1 MNRILTCPHCSTRLQ
16 VSEQISDKALICPH
30 CLADVDNPQ
39 PGFQI
44 RAADIN
50 TDVKRDTK
58 VGSIILALLL
68 GLWVLGMV
76 ITFFAPVKHT
86 GEAEI
91 NWLSLLM
98 YLSAG
103 LAVLVGIAFVYGL
116 THSDSSGDGTP
127 SAGSVLGILF
137 LFLGTIVAI
146 ALFGFFACAVGVSR
160 SFQHFH

>member
-1 MNRILTCPHCSTRLQ
+1 MNRITTCPRCAARFR
-16 VSEQISDKALICPH
+16 VSEQITDKTLICPH
-30 CLADVDNPQ
+30 CLADVDNAW
-39 PGFQI
+39 PGSSI

-58 VGSIILALLL
+58 VGSIVLAALL

-76 ITFFAPVKHT
+76 ITFIAPVKHT

-91 NWLSLLM
+91 SWLSLLM

-103 LAVLVGIAFVYGL
+103 LAVVVGIAFVRGL
-116 THSDSSGDGTP
+116 TQSGSSDDRTP
-127 SAGSVLGILF
+127 SAGRVLGILF
-137 LFLGTIVAI
+137 LFLGTIVAL